1 MRGRSA
7 VAAIAAATIGAF
19 LDRCGDLGSQIRI
32 YENPTEEIVEAAR
45 SKRKIKLYA
54 RGNGMLASAGQG
66 ARARLEENYLYDSR
80 RFPTFVTGE
89 ALPVTL
95 AAGEYLFFG
104 NAIGQ
109 PAANN
114 GFSPTVV
121 NTMSDVE
128 TNMDTASQI
137 PQGKDY
143 VLTQLGISFNVDIV
157 SANLAVML
165 ESGAIRFEKQGG
177 QYTLKHGRPNFWP
190 GGMGMGGNVTTA
202 VGGSPLTI
210 DARSNG
216 APDIRAVR
224 KLAVPRVIRQKETF
238 AYKYVVPRTS
248 RNTLGTAA
256 NNQLSAGI
264 IMTIWLWGGQQDA
277 IPV

>member
-1 MRGRSA
+1 MIRNA
-7 VAAIAAATIGAF
+7 VSDIKASVIQRF
-19 LDRCGDLGSQIRI
+19 LERCGPLGASIKL
-32 YENPTEEIVEAAR
+32 YENPTEEIHEARR
-45 SKRKIKLYA
+45 SGKPIKLFA
-54 RGNGMLASAGQG
+54 KGANMLSSAGQG
-66 ARARLEENYLYDSR
+66 ARARLEENYLFDTR

-89 ALPVTL
+89 AFPVTL
-95 AAGEYLFFG
+95 AASEYLFFG
-104 NAIGQ
+104 SAIGQ

-121 NTMSDVE
+121 LTMSDVE

-143 VLTQLGISFNVDIV
+143 VLTQLGISFNVDIAT
-157 SANLAVML
+157 ANLAVML

-177 QYTLKHGRPNFWP
+177 QYNLKHGRPTFWP
-190 GGMGMGGNVTTA
+190 SGMGMGGNVATA
-202 VGGSPLTI
+202 VGGAPLTI

-216 APDIRAVR
+216 VPDIRAVR
-224 KLAVPRVIRQKETF
+224 KLSVPRVIRQKETF
-238 AYKYVVPRTS
+238 AYKYIVPRTS
-248 RNTLGTAA
+248 RNTLGAAA

>member
-1 MRGRSA
+1 MKG
-7 VAAIAAATIGAF
+7 IAAVRMGIISAF
-19 LDRCGDLGSQIRI
+19 LDRCGPLGSMIKV
-32 YENPTEEIVEAAR
+32 YENPTEEIHEARRTGKA
-45 SKRKIKLYA
+45 IKMFA
-54 RGNGMLASAGQG
+54 AGGQLAGGQG
-66 ARARLEENYLYDSR
+66 ARARLEENYLFDTR

-104 NAIGQ
+104 NAVGQ

-121 NTMSDVE
+121 STMSDVE

-143 VLTQLGISFNVDIV
+143 VLTQLGISFNVDITT
-157 SANLAVML
+157 ANAAVML
-165 ESGAIRFEKQGG
+165 ESGSIRFEKQGG
-177 QYTLKHGRPNFWP
+177 QYTLKHGRPNMWP
-190 GGMGMGGNVTTA
+190 GGMGLGGNVTTA